1 MFGFSSFSELP
12 LSTQENDAAVI
23 LTGQSLDLDDGVLAA
38 AAEAVV
44 SVVGQSLSIDNGAV
58 VVTSEATVVVTGQ
71 SADIILG
78 QYPVWIPVPVGPS
91 DIWTPVVT

>member
-58 VVTSEATVVVTGQ
+58 VVTAE
-71 SADIILG
+71 
-78 QYPVWIPVPVGPS
+78 S
-91 DIWTPVVT
+91 DSWTPVVT